1 MLTLSRKAEI
11 MPASPI
17 RKLIPYSEEAKKRGV
32 KVYHLN
38 IGQPDVASPKEAL
51 NAVKNANPDYIPYP
65 HSAGIESY
73 RVGLAKY
80 YQDLGIN
87 VTYQD
92 INITTGGSEA
102 LQIALA
108 VTCNPDDEVIVME
121 PFYTNYNSFAVQ
133 NDVKFVA
140 IPTKIEDGFALPPIS
155 EFEKYITPK
164 TKGIIVTNPGN
175 PTGTLYPKEA
185 IMELGKLAKKHQI
198 YLYADEVYREFCYTD
213 EPHFSCMHLEGVDD
227 NVILLDS
234 VSKRYSL
241 CGVRI
246 GAIVSKN
253 KAVMNAVLRY
263 AQARLCSPAYGQIA
277 AEGALA
283 TPKEYFDMVRTE
295 YINRRDFT
303 VNALNNMEGVF
314 CPNPMGAF
322 YVLAALPIDDS
333 EKFAQWLLEDF
344 EYEKQT
350 VMVAP
355 AGGFYSNYELGKTQ
369 VRIAYVL
376 KIEDLKNA
384 MKCLEV
390 ALKQYPGRT
399 IK

>member
-1 MLTLSRKAEI
+1 MLTLSKKAHQ

-17 RKLIPYSEEAKKRGV
+17 RKLVPFADVAKKKGV

-38 IGQPDVASPKEAL
+38 IGQPDIASPKEAL
-51 NAVKNANPDYIPYP
+51 DAVKNNTLELVSYP
-65 HSAGIESY
+65 HSAGFESY
-73 RVGLAKY
+73 REGLAKY
-80 YQDLGIN
+80 YQGIN
-87 VTYQD
+87 INVKANE

-133 NDVKFVA
+133 NDVILKP
-140 IPTKIEDGFALPPIS
+140 IQTNIEDGFALPDVS
-155 EFEKYITPK
+155 EFEKLITPK
-164 TKGIIVTNPGN
+164 TKGIIICNPGN
-175 PTGTLYPKEA
+175 PTGTLYKKESL
-185 IMELGKLAKKHQI
+185 IKLGELAKKNELFI
-198 YLYADEVYREFCYTD
+198 YSDEVYREFCYTD
-213 EPHFSCMHLEGVDD
+213 EPHFSCMHLEGLEQ

-253 KAVMNAVLRY
+253 KEVMSAVLRY

-277 AEGALA
+277 AEGALN
-283 TPKEYFDMVRTE
+283 TPKEYFVAVRDE
-295 YINRRDFT
+295 YIKRRDF
-303 VNALNNMEGVF
+303 VIGALNKMEGVMS
-314 CPNPMGAF
+314 PMPMGAF
-322 YVLAALPIDDS
+322 YTIAKLPVDDS
-333 EKFAQWLLEDF
+333 DKFAQWLLEDF
-344 EYEKQT
+344 SYENQT

-355 AGGFYSNYELGKTQ
+355 AAGFYATKGKGKDE

-384 MKCLEV
+384 MKCLEE

-399 IK
+399 I

>member
-1 MLTLSRKAEI
+1 MLTLSKKAEL

-17 RKLIPYSEEAKKRGV
+17 RKLVPYADAAKKRGI

-38 IGQPDVASPKEAL
+38 IGQPDIDSPKEAL
-51 NAVKNANPDYIPYP
+51 DAVKNNTLNLVEYP
-65 HSAGIESY
+65 NSAGNLSY
-73 RVGLAKY
+73 RQGLAKY
-80 YQDLGIN
+80 YQGIGIN
-87 VTYQD
+87 VD
-92 INITTGGSEA
+92 ENNINITTGGSEA

-108 VTCNPDDEVIVME
+108 VTCNPTDEVIVLE
-121 PFYTNYNSFAVQ
+121 PFYTNYNSFALQ
-133 NDVKFVA
+133 NDVILKP
-140 IPTKIEDGFALPPIS
+140 ITTKIEDGFALPPMS
-155 EFEKYITPK
+155 EIEKKITSK
-164 TKGIIVTNPGN
+164 TKGIIICNPGN
-175 PTGTLYPKEA
+175 PTGCLYTKEA
-185 IMELGKLAKKHQI
+185 LVQLGEIAKKYGI
-198 YLYADEVYREFCYTD
+198 YIYSDEVYREFCYTD
-213 EPHFSCMHLEGVDD
+213 EPHFSCMHLKGLED
-227 NVILLDS
+227 NVILVDS

-253 KAVMNAVLRY
+253 KMVMTAVLRY

-283 TPKEYFDMVRTE
+283 TPKSYFEAVRKEYMK
-295 YINRRDFT
+295 RRD
-303 VNALNNMEGVF
+303 VLISSLSKMDGVI

-322 YVLAALPIDDS
+322 YVVAQLPVDDS
-333 EKFAQWLLEDF
+333 DKFAKWLLEDF
-344 EYEKQT
+344 QYEKQT

-355 AGGFYSNYELGKTQ
+355 AAGFYATKGLGTTQ

-376 KIEDLKNA
+376 KEEDLRAA

-399 IK
+399 K

>member
-1 MLTLSRKAEI
+1 MLTLSRKADK

-17 RKLIPYSEEAKKRGV
+17 RKLVPYAEEAKKRGV

-38 IGQPDVASPKEAL
+38 IGQPDIDSPKEAL
-51 NAVKNANPDYIPYP
+51 DAVRNLKETYIPYP

-73 RVGLAKY
+73 RKGLAKY
-80 YQDLGIN
+80 YQNININ
-87 VTYQD
+87 VNENE
-92 INITTGGSEA
+92 INITTGGSES

-108 VTCNPDDEVIVME
+108 VTCNPEDEVIVIE

-133 NDVKFVA
+133 NDIVLKPFS
-140 IPTKIEDGFALPPIS
+140 TKIEDGFALPS
-155 EFEKYITPK
+155 VDEFRKVITPK
-164 TKGIIVTNPGN
+164 TKGIIICNPGN
-175 PTGTLYPKEA
+175 PTGTLYTKESL
-185 IMELGKLAKKHQI
+185 IELGKIAKENNLYI
-198 YLYADEVYREFCYTD
+198 YSDEVYREFCYTD
-213 EPHFSCMHLEGVDD
+213 EPHFSCMHLEGLEQ

-234 VSKRYSL
+234 VSKRYSM

-263 AQARLCSPAYGQIA
+263 AQARLCSPAIGQIA
-277 AEGALA
+277 AEGALQ
-283 TPKEYFDMVRTE
+283 TPQSYFDAVREE
-295 YINRRDFT
+295 YINRRD
-303 VNALNNMEGVF
+303 VMIEALNKMEGVLS
-314 CPNPMGAF
+314 PMPMGAF
-322 YVLAALPIDDS
+322 YTIARLPVDDS
-333 EKFAQWLLEDF
+333 DKFAQWLLEEF
-344 EYEKQT
+344 QYENQT

-355 AGGFYSNYELGKTQ
+355 AAGFYATPGKGRDE

-399 IK
+399 I

>member
-1 MLTLSRKAEI
+1 MLTLSRKANE

-17 RKLIPYSEEAKKRGV
+17 RKLVPFANAAKKRGI

-51 NAVKNANPDYIPYP
+51 EAVKNASPTLISYPD
-65 HSAGIESY
+65 SAGNESY
-73 RVGLAKY
+73 RIGLAKY
-80 YQDLGIN
+80 YQGIN
-87 VTYQD
+87 IDVAYD
-92 INITTGGSEA
+92 EINITTGGSEA

-108 VTCNPDDEVIVME
+108 ITCNPTDEVIVME
-121 PFYTNYNSFAVQ
+121 PFYTNYNSFALQ
-133 NDVKFVA
+133 NDVILKPIA
-140 IPTKIEDGFALPPIS
+140 TNIEDGFALPDAS
-155 EFEKYITPK
+155 EFEKLIGPK
-164 TKGIIVTNPGN
+164 TKGIIICNPGN
-175 PTGTLYPKEA
+175 PTGCLYTQESLVK
-185 IMELGKLAKKHQI
+185 LGEMAKKHGLFI
-198 YLYADEVYREFCYTD
+198 YSDEVYREFCYTD
-213 EPHFSCMHLEGVDD
+213 APHFSCMHIKGLEQ
-227 NVILLDS
+227 NVILIDS

-253 KAVMNAVLRY
+253 KEVMKAVLRY

-283 TPKEYFDMVRTE
+283 TPKEYFAAVRQE
-295 YINRRDFT
+295 YMERRD
-303 VNALNNMEGVF
+303 VMVEALNKMDGVF
-314 CPNPMGAF
+314 SPKPMGAF
-322 YVLAALPIDDS
+322 YTVARLPIDDS
-333 EKFAQWLLEDF
+333 DKFAKWLLEDF
-344 EYEKQT
+344 SYENQT

-355 AGGFYSNYELGKTQ
+355 AAGFYATPGKGRNE

-376 KIEDLKNA
+376 KIEDLKAA

-399 IK
+399 N